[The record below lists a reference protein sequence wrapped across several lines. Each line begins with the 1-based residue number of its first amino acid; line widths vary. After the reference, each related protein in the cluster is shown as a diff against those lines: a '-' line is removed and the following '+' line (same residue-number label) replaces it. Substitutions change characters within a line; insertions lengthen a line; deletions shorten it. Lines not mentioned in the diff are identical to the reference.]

1 MPGLEDFEGSWRLE
15 RRIDDRLT
23 GQVLRLTGRA
33 VFTPDGD
40 DPGAGL
46 VYDETGRLEIPGQAP
61 AVATR
66 RYLWRARQAEGL
78 EVFFEDGRFFHLI
91 APGARPEARHDCTPD
106 LYRVR
111 YDFSAWPCWSS
122 FWEVRGPR
130 KNYAMES
137 GYRPE
142 S

>member
-1 MPGLEDFEGSWRLE
+1 MPELEDFEGAWLLT

-33 VFTPDGD
+33 VFAPDD
-40 DPGAGL
+40 AGL
-46 VYDETGRLEIPGQAP
+46 VYDETGRLELPGQAP

-66 RYLWRARQAEGL
+66 RYLWRAGVAGI
-78 EVFFEDGRFFHLI
+78 EVFFEDGRFFHALG
-91 APGARPEARHDCTPD
+91 PGDRPEARHDCAPD

-111 YDFSAWPCWSS
+111 YDFAAWPCWSS
-122 FWEVRGPR
+122 RWDVHGPR

-137 GYRPE
+137 EYRPE

>member
-1 MPGLEDFEGSWRLE
+1 L
-15 RRIDDRLT
+15 
-23 GQVLRLTGRA
+23 
-33 VFTPDGD
+33 
-40 DPGAGL
+40 
-46 VYDETGRLEIPGQAP
+46 
-61 AVATR
+61 
-66 RYLWRARQAEGL
+66 
-78 EVFFEDGRFFHLI
+78 DGRFFHLI
-91 APGARPEARHDCTPD
+91 APGARPEARHDCAPD

-137 GYRPE
+137 SYRPE